1 MATEKKN
8 GERKSWNEAV
18 WSPDGLN
25 WESVFA
31 DCAPLFLHATKK
43 DHTPHAEK
51 LEVMNEI
58 RGHTQSPSPQCL
70 FMIDQSNIYAF
81 SAN

>member
-1 MATEKKN
+1 MAAEKKTEK
-8 GERKSWNEAV
+8 RKSWNEAV

-25 WESVFA
+25 WESFSA

-43 DHTPHAEK
+43 DNTPHAEK
-51 LEVMNEI
+51 LEEMNEI
-58 RGHTQSPSPQCL
+58 RAHTQSSGPQCL